1 MRGALLCVVLAAA
14 SVPARVGAQSVTLTE
29 SEALE
34 RLAPDSPRVRAV
46 RAGVELARAD
56 VLAAGR
62 WPNPRLTV
70 DRESVAG
77 ATEYL
82 TMVSQPL
89 PTSGRRQFEMQSA
102 TANVAATMARA
113 DDEVRRLRADLRLAF
128 ADLLTAQI
136 HEAELTRVRD
146 RLQELTT
153 VLARRE
159 AAGDA
164 AGYDRLRV
172 DRERLDAEADL
183 VVATADRRRAQAM
196 LASFFSGADTS
207 QFVAAASAGPR
218 SSLPPLESLVERAE
232 ATRGDLRALRHD
244 VEAATLAGRA
254 AGRRLRPEP
263 EIVAGTKSSTF
274 GTGDIGNVLMVH
286 ATVPLFDR
294 AKPERALAQARASQA
309 TAREDALRMALR
321 GHIEALRVV
330 VEGYREAADRYRSAA
345 LSTSDHVERI
355 ARVSYDAGERGIL
368 ELLDAHRTS
377 AAARVR
383 QAALDLAVRRAEIEL
398 EFATGWEFPR

>member
-14 SVPARVGAQSVTLTE
+14 AVPARVGAQSVTLTE

-34 RLAPDSPRVRAV
+34 RLAPESPGVRAV
-46 RAGVELARAD
+46 RAGVDLARAD
-56 VLAAGR
+56 VQVAGR

-70 DRESVAG
+70 NRESVAG
-77 ATEYL
+77 STEYL
-82 TMVSQPL
+82 TMVSQTL
-89 PTSGRRQFEMQSA
+89 PTSGQRQFEVQSA
-102 TANVAATMARA
+102 TALVAATVARA
-113 DDEVRRLRADLRLAF
+113 DDGVRRLRADLRLAF
-128 ADLLTAQI
+128 SDLLTAQV
-136 HEAELTRVRD
+136 HEGELARVRD
-146 RLQELTT
+146 RLQELAV

-183 VVATADRRRAQAM
+183 VMATTDRRRAQAM
-196 LASFFSGADTS
+196 LASFFSGADAALL
-207 QFVAAASAGPR
+207 VAAASAGPR
-218 SSLPPLESLVERAE
+218 SPLPSLESLVERAE
-232 ATRGDLRALRHD
+232 ATRGDLRALRHEVD
-244 VEAATLAGRA
+244 AATLAGRA
-254 AGRRLRPEP
+254 AGRRLIPEP
-263 EIVAGTKSSTF
+263 EIVAGTKSSTL
-274 GTGDIGNVLMVH
+274 GTGDTGSVIMVL

-294 AKPERALAQARASQA
+294 AKPERALAQARETQA
-309 TAREDALRMALR
+309 AARADAFRVALR
-321 GHIEALRVV
+321 GHIEALRVM
-330 VEGYREAADRYRSAA
+330 VEGHRDAADRYRSAS
-345 LSTSDHVERI
+345 LSTSEQVERI

-398 EFATGWEFPR
+398 EFATGWEFPQ